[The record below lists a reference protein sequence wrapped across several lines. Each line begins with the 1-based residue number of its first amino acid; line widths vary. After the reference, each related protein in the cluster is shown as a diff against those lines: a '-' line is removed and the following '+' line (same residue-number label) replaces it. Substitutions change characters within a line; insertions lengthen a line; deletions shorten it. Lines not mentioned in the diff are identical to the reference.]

1 MGVQRIRNPK
11 GVKADGVSMMVF
23 PKNIFAPI
31 QITWREA
38 ADLVLPWRHSPYV
51 RRHRA
56 SLIISRIQV
65 VSAVFALL
73 IPLWIIVDALAFEPA
88 VWTAIAPL
96 RLVAAVIFLA
106 LAWPR
111 QIDDPRSSAL
121 VMLVVMLLVPPV
133 FYVISLPII
142 STVDP
147 VGVAGFVRN
156 LYEFLPDT
164 VVAGLSLFPLTA
176 LEVALYWLAEFISM
190 VGVELFIHQRDWISL
205 AGPLWLLLLLGGTAM
220 VSGMSQLQYMIAL
233 VRRVTFDPLTGAL
246 TRRAGAELLEGQFR
260 HSLQNGLP
268 LTVAFVDIDR
278 FKQVN
283 DGYGHDTGD
292 RVLRHVARQLQRGL
306 RQGDALVRWGGEEFL
321 VVLAGTDKEGA
332 RVVISRLG
340 AAGFGARPDGAPV
353 TACFG
358 LAERVGDGLKD
369 EKEMIELADRRMYEA
384 KISGRNRA
392 VFAHGDVIADVV
404 EVPPAPASASA

>member
-1 MGVQRIRNPK
+1 
-11 GVKADGVSMMVF
+11 MVF
-23 PKNIFAPI
+23 PKYIFAPI
-31 QITWREA
+31 QITWGEA
-38 ADLVLPWRHSPYV
+38 ADLIFPWRHSPYV
-51 RRHRA
+51 HRHRA

-65 VSAVFALL
+65 VSAVFAVL
-73 IPLWIIVDALAFEPA
+73 IPLWIVVDALAFEPS
-88 VWTAIAPL
+88 VWMAIAPM
-96 RLVAAVIFLA
+96 RLVAAGIFLA

-111 QIDDPRSSAL
+111 QIDDPGPAAV
-121 VMLVVMLLVPPV
+121 VMLVVMLLVPPM
-133 FYVISLPII
+133 FYVISVPII
-142 STVDP
+142 SHADP
-147 VGVAGFVRN
+147 TGVSGFVRN

-176 LEVALYWLAEFISM
+176 LEVSACWLM
-190 VGVELFIHQRDWISL
+190 VFVTMIGVELFIHQRDWVAL

-220 VSGMSQLQYMIAL
+220 VSGMSQLQYMVAL

-246 TRRAGAELLEGQFR
+246 SRRAGAELLDGQFR
-260 HSLQNGLP
+260 HSMQNELP

-340 AAGFGARPDGAPV
+340 AFGFGARPDGTPV

-358 LAERVGDGLKD
+358 LAERIGDGLKD
-369 EKEMIELADRRMYEA
+369 ETEMIELADRRMYEA

-392 VFAHGDVIADVV
+392 VFAHGDVIVDVV
-404 EVPPAPASASA
+404 EVPPPSVPV